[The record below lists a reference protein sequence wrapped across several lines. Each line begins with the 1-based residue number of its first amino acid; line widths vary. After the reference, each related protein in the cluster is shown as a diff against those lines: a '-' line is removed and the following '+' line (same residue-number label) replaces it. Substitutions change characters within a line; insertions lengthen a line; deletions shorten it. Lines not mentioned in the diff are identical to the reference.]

1 MSENQQLN
9 NMPDFGKE
17 GAFSALLDDHM
28 GEHTLLGKVLKG
40 RIVRQD
46 REAVTIDVGLKSEG
60 RVPLREFATGGNVPE
75 LKVGDLVDVYVERME
90 GATGDIVLSHERAR
104 REASWIELE
113 KKSESEEH
121 VTGVIFSR
129 VKGGF
134 TVDLGGAIAFLP
146 GSQVDVRPVKDVDA
160 LMGVAQPFVILKMD
174 RPRGNIVVSRRAIL
188 EEGQAGAREELVGRL
203 EEGAVLDG
211 MIKNVTDYGAF
222 IDLGGVDGLLHVTDI
237 SWQRVNHPSQ
247 VLKVGETIKVK
258 VIKYNK
264 ENHRISLGIKQLSD
278 DPWKDVETKFAL
290 GSTLK
295 GKVTNVTD
303 YGAFVEI
310 GGGVEGLIHVSEI
323 SWTRKNVQPSN
334 VLSVGDEINV
344 RVLEIEP
351 VKRRIA
357 LGYKQCLENPW
368 EQLARVYPSGSEA
381 KGEIRN
387 ITEFGLF
394 VSLTDDIDGMVH
406 MNDLSWEKNA
416 DEAIKEY
423 KKGQVVQVKILE
435 VDSQKERVALGIK
448 QLQSDPFAGAVA
460 DLRKGQVVTCEVSA
474 VQSDGIMVTF
484 GEGMSSF
491 IKRAELSSDR
501 NERRPDRFAV
511 GEKVD
516 AKITTIDPSSRRV
529 SVSIRAREQEEE
541 RVAMEK
547 YGSTDSGASLGD
559 ILGEAL
565 AKADTKTERPAS
577 KS

>member
-1 MSENQQLN
+1 
-9 NMPDFGKE
+9 MPDFGKE